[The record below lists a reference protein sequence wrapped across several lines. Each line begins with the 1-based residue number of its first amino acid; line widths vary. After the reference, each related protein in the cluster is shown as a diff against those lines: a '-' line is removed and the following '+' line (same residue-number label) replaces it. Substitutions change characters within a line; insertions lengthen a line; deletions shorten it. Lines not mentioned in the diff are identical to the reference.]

1 MFKWFKP
8 IDSAGGMEEMRARV
22 EDMLSEGRHIFDA
35 ASTAFLGGAD
45 PTVIRDDLFKT
56 DKRINQL
63 EQKVRR
69 QALVHGTV
77 YGTSQLPT
85 CLVLMSIVK
94 DAERI
99 GDYCKN
105 LYDIA
110 AIKPLAKDD
119 AYFADLL
126 DHKNQISSL
135 LEQAIRIYRSQKEDK
150 AKAFLFRGDQ
160 MQDKYDAQVVRL
172 LGDDPGTKQSAA
184 VILAYRYYKRVTAH
198 LLNIISSLVVPLDEL
213 DYFDEDR
220 ATRS

>member
-8 IDSAGGMEEMRARV
+8 IDSAEGMEEMRARV

-35 ASTAFLGGAD
+35 AANAFLGGAD
-45 PTVIRDDLFKT
+45 PEVIRDDLFKT

-110 AIKPLAKDD
+110 AIKPLAKNDK
-119 AYFADLL
+119 YFSDLL
-126 DHKNQISSL
+126 DHKNQLSAL
-135 LEQAIRIYRSQKEDK
+135 LEESIRIYRSQKEDK
-150 AKAFLFRGDQ
+150 AMSFLQRGDRL
-160 MQDKYDAQVVRL
+160 QDHYDEKVVEL
-172 LGDDPGTKQSAA
+172 LGDDPGTPQAAA
-184 VILAYRYYKRVTAH
+184 VILAYRYYKRVVAH
-198 LLNIISSLVVPLDEL
+198 LLNIISSLVMPLDEL

-220 ATRS
+220 AARD